1 MRVSIMHIYVKY
13 CVFAVHILA
22 YVMNWDRIRIFLEV
36 ARTGQILAAAKR
48 LGVNH
53 ATVARQLT
61 ALEAELHTKL
71 VERQTT
77 GCMLTSSGEALVS
90 VAERAESEFLRV
102 GTQLKGVSDNITGT
116 VRVGAPDGLGNY
128 FLAEHLGA
136 LAAQHSE
143 LVIQLVPLPRVFSLS
158 RREADIVVTL
168 DRPKQGRLVI
178 RKLTDYS
185 LSVYAAKSYLK
196 KSAAI
201 RHQWDLSGHLFV
213 THVEDLVYS
222 RALDYA
228 ATLGKVMKRRYECGS
243 VVAQVEAVRAGHG
256 VGILHDYAAER
267 YPELQK
273 ILPDI
278 RFQRIYWLVSHPD
291 TNTARRVALVRNY
304 LIEQVAKAKRIFLT

>member
-1 MRVSIMHIYVKY
+1 
-13 CVFAVHILA
+13 
-22 YVMNWDRIRIFLEV
+22 MNWDRIRIFLEV
-36 ARTGQILAAAKR
+36 ARTGQLLSAAKR

-53 ATVARQLT
+53 ATVSRQLS
-61 ALEAELHTKL
+61 ALEEQLNTKL
-71 VERQTT
+71 VERHTT
-77 GCMLTSSGEALVS
+77 GCTLTGSGEALLA
-90 VAERAESEFLRV
+90 VAESAESEFLKV
-102 GTQLKGVSDNITGT
+102 GTRLKGVSDQITGV

-128 FLAEHLGA
+128 FLAEKLGE
-136 LAAQHSE
+136 LAAKHPE

-185 LSVYAAKSYLK
+185 LSVYASKAYLK
-196 KSAAI
+196 KSPV
-201 RHQWDLSGHLFV
+201 RQQSDLSGHLFV

-243 VVAQVEAVRAGHG
+243 VVAQMEAVRAGHG
-256 VGILHDYAAER
+256 IGILHDYAAKR

-273 ILPDI
+273 VLPEI
-278 RFQRIYWLVSHPD
+278 RFERTYWLVSHPD
-291 TNTARRVALVRNY
+291 TNTTRRVAEVNNY
-304 LIEQVAKAKRIFLT
+304 IADTVSAAKRNFLAS